1 MKNVSIPCVGPEV
14 DQLILD
20 FHSCNI
26 KTRGTVVALYF
37 EELVVPRLLPLSNA
51 VNLCHKETLCIS
63 IHIYII

>member
-1 MKNVSIPCVGPEV
+1 MNNVSIPCVGPEV

-37 EELVVPRLLPLSNA
+37 EVEALYDSVVGGELREGQGFQERSNPR
-51 VNLCHKETLCIS
+51 
-63 IHIYII
+63 